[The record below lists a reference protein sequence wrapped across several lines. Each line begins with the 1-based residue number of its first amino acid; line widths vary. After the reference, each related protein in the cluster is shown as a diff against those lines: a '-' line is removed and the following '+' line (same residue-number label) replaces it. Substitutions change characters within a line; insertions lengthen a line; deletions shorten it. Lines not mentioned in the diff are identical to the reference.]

1 MIKNIVCVTSLA
13 VLLMGCESKD
23 IKPQTFPDQSGNKKG
38 PGLFSKND
46 DGFVFNLGD
55 FVSDKPDESHECV
68 QAKSCAPCVKNDET
82 HKR

>member
-1 MIKNIVCVTSLA
+1 MKNIVCVASLA
-13 VLLMGCESKD
+13 ALLMGCESKD
-23 IKPQTFPDQSGNKKG
+23 VTPQAFPDQNGNKKG

-55 FVSDKPDESHECV
+55 FVHDKSDESHERV
-68 QAKSCAPCVKNDET
+68 QEQSCAPSLKNDET